1 MTAEKEDT
9 VRLKKAGKYKFYR
22 ELENHCTG
30 TLYREQNVSF
40 LFFSKNIF

>member
-22 ELENHCTG
+22 
-30 TLYREQNVSF
+30 
-40 LFFSKNIF
+40 